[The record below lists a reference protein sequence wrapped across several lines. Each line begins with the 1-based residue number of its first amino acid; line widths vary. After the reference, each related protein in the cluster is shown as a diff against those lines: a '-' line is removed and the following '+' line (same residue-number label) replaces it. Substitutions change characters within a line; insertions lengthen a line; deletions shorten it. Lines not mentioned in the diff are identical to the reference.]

1 MIIHIDR
8 VRPSWMRR
16 IAVVSMCAGSTAAL
30 VVLLDAP
37 VPPTPEVARPRPGFG
52 PVVAAVKREPA
63 SPAVPGALAEAR
75 TPSAAPVRVTEPA
88 RAVGA
93 QSVVPPSQPFKFLGK
108 VTAEGETSVVLY
120 GRGRTLTVRATGP
133 IDDDYTVDAI
143 EEDHLVLR
151 QVRGGATEILPLTTR
166 QRAPVEPVSAAATPE
181 D

>member
-8 VRPSWMRR
+8 ARPSWMRR
-16 IAVVSMCAGSTAAL
+16 MAVVSTCAGLTAAL
-30 VVLLDAP
+30 VALLDAP
-37 VPPTPEVARPRPGFG
+37 VEPTPEVARPRAESG
-52 PVVAAVKREPA
+52 PVVAAVKRELA
-63 SPAVPGALAEAR
+63 SPAVAGALAEAA
-75 TPSAAPVRVTEPA
+75 TPGAAPGRVTQPA
-88 RAVGA
+88 RGVGP

-151 QVRGGATEILPLTTR
+151 RVGGGATEILPLTTR
-166 QRAPVEPVSAAATPE
+166 QRASIETVSAAETPE